1 MSTRTQECQKKSVR
15 ALRAL
20 TSCRLYDKPPNHSFF
35 RRLKRNN
42 EVFII
47 PLLHY
52 SLKLPLFHYS
62 VSQNLIIPF
71 HKITLFH
78 YSREMLLSMII
89 PKETSLFRYSRKT
102 KAIIPLHKFP
112 LFLFHYSSSA
122 PDILIEDL
130 SWCVNS
136 KR

>member
-15 ALRAL
+15 ALRTL
-20 TSCRLYDKPPNHSFF
+20 TSYRLYDKPPNHSFF

-71 HKITLFH
+71 HKITLFQGNVIVDDYSKGNVVIPLFPKNQGH
-78 YSREMLLSMII
+78 YS
-89 PKETSLFRYSRKT
+89 
-102 KAIIPLHKFP
+102 IIPLHKFP

-130 SWCVNS
+130 SWYVN
-136 KR
+136 